1 MRLEEILNEDLIC
14 EDKLEIINEAKKNN
28 FKDLENLSV
37 EQINEIKDEIKKVY
51 KEARKLFS
59 EIEKEIT
66 SKEKE
71 IQKIDTASYYDYED
85 VRSYRADIRKKD
97 SLVREVKNLKE
108 SKSNM
113 DKMIESTFDINS
125 FIKDKIKDAK
135 IDEVKS
141 ITDRVDEKRQIVEGM
156 LNDIK
161 AYNEIIKSNQE
172 AIENYGAAIDT
183 YLNVIESIP
192 MPYNDQNE
200 QFVEQIFNNLEQCQV
215 ELDTLKDS
223 QEKAL
228 EQIDILNLEYKREQ
242 QELNIMEN
250 QANKQQKK
258 EENLNQEISRFE
270 ELCEKEKLDKLEA
283 HEFKNL
289 YQVIY
294 GNSQLKST
302 EKNDIRVKYVIAQN
316 KFNNGNFEVKPGEL
330 KPQKENA
337 IVSKATSV
345 VAKGKLTT
353 IRAMQKVFDTAKEIK
368 EAVTNTVTNAAIGGM
383 GKVIDFLSAKKDLL
397 EQKQNLAQEQEKIEL
412 EAEEIE
418 EVQQRVM

>member
-97 SLVREVKNLKE
+97 SLVKEVKNLKE

-345 VAKGKLTT
+345 VAKGKLAT
-353 IRAMQKVFDTAKEIK
+353 IRAMQKVFDIAKEFK
-368 EAVTNTVTNAAIGGM
+368 ENVVNAVNTAAIDKM

-397 EQKQNLAQEQEKIEL
+397 EQKQNLVQEQEKIEL

>member
-108 SKSNM
+108 SKLNM

-345 VAKGKLTT
+345 VAKGKLAT
-353 IRAMQKVFDTAKEIK
+353 IRAMQKVFDIAKEFK
-368 EAVTNTVTNAAIGGM
+368 ENVVNAVNTAAIDKM

-397 EQKQNLAQEQEKIEL
+397 EQKQNLVQEQEKIEL